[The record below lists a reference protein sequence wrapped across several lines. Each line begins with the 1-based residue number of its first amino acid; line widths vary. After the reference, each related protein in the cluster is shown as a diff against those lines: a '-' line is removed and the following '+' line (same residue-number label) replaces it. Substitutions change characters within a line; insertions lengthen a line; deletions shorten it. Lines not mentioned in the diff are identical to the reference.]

1 MDTQGDIEDGSFG
14 QHRAWSPTLQ
24 NGGEASRE
32 QDEFIVLL
40 AQEIRTNLQVMLGF
54 TQLMQRDQKEPLP
67 ERQGERVL
75 RVLAAGDHLLHL
87 VDDACALSRIQSG
100 QMPVTIQ
107 GVDVHRV
114 FQRVRAELEPLAV
127 SRKLELAI
135 ATPCAPRP
143 HVAADP
149 RGLTEILLKLAANA
163 IAYNKPHGTVT
174 LQVSSI
180 GSVRL
185 RISVIDTGIG
195 IPLEE
200 QHKLF
205 RPFPRVARPT
215 PSAEGSGLGLAT
227 CRRLAA
233 SMGGSVGYCSV
244 PDQGSEFWVELPVHV
259 GADAAVIP
267 EA

>member
-1 MDTQGDIEDGSFG
+1 MSTGETKGGSLGQQRASARTLQDGS
-14 QHRAWSPTLQ
+14 
-24 NGGEASRE
+24 EASRE
-32 QDEFIVLL
+32 QDEFVALL
-40 AQEIRTNLQVMLGF
+40 TQEIRTNLQVMLGF
-54 TQLMQRDQKEPLP
+54 TQLMQRDQKEPLA

-75 RVLAAGDHLLHL
+75 RILAAGDHLRHL

-107 GVDVHRV
+107 VVDVLGV
-114 FQRVRAELEPLAV
+114 FQRVRAELEPVAV
-127 SRKLELAI
+127 SRKLELA
-135 ATPCAPRP
+135 TVSSSVPRP

-149 RGLTEILLKLAANA
+149 QGLTEILLKLAANA
-163 IAYNKPHGTVT
+163 IAYNKPHGRVT

-180 GSVRL
+180 GSGRL

-215 PSAEGSGLGLAT
+215 PAAEGSGLGLVT
-227 CRRLAA
+227 CRRLAG
-233 SMGGSVGYCSV
+233 SMGGGIGCRSV
-244 PDQGSEFWVELPVHV
+244 PDQGSEFWVDLPMHPGEPV
-259 GADAAVIP
+259 AVIRG
-267 EA
+267 A